1 MILLIC
7 VHNNFATPDTLL
19 FSSFLSFYKNNTSSS
34 SYLYSFLF
42 FFLLPCS
49 CTKPCWR
56 RHRRMFIKESNEK
69 YVFVTN
75 LVFGGTQVASLD
87 IVYYVFPVL
96 DRMASDF
103 LIGFEWK
110 SHKTDYQGEYL
121 SDVKKN
127 VFIEQK

>member
-1 MILLIC
+1 M
-7 VHNNFATPDTLL
+7 
-19 FSSFLSFYKNNTSSS
+19 
-34 SYLYSFLF
+34 F
-42 FFLLPCS
+42 FFS
-49 CTKPCWR
+49 CYHVAVPNPAGAGIDKCLSKN
-56 RHRRMFIKESNEK
+56 RMKNIF
-69 YVFVTN
+69 FVTN

-96 DRMASDF
+96 DRMVSDF
-103 LIGFEWK
+103 LIGFERK

>member
-1 MILLIC
+1 MQLLIHYFFPVFYLFIRIIQVAPLIC
-7 VHNNFATPDTLL
+7 TLFCF
-19 FSSFLSFYKNNTSSS
+19 FSCYHVAVPNPAGAGIDECLSKN
-34 SYLYSFLF
+34 
-42 FFLLPCS
+42 
-49 CTKPCWR
+49 
-56 RHRRMFIKESNEK
+56 RMKSIF
-69 YVFVTN
+69 FVTN